1 MIPQWSAFLSLIG
14 RAEGTIQHPLTKNG
28 GYDVIVTGDVAA
40 GEVGAEVFE
49 LYAFH
54 PFEAGRPSK
63 IIRTQPEI
71 LRSSASGR
79 YQVELHWWMAYKTI
93 LGLKDFS
100 PASQDA
106 VALRQISERGGLRML
121 ISGDIQGAITAC
133 SNIWASLPGNSYG
146 QPEKEMAQLVE
157 WYDELLNSKP
167 PQSQETSV

>member
-1 MIPQWSAFLSLIG
+1 MIPQWSAFLSLIA
-14 RAEGTIQHPLTKNG
+14 RAEGTSSHPLTKND

-40 GEVGAEVFE
+40 GEVGLEIFDV
-49 LYAFH
+49 YQFH
-54 PFEAGRPSK
+54 PFESGRPAK
-63 IIRTQPEI
+63 IIRTQPDV

-79 YQVELHWWMAYKTI
+79 YQLELHWWLAYKNI

-121 ISGDIQGAITAC
+121 VSGDVQGAIKAC
-133 SNIWASLPGNSYG
+133 SNIWASFPGNTYG
-146 QPEKEMAQLVE
+146 QPQKELAQLVE

-167 PQSQETSV
+167 PQEELA